1 MGIMK
6 KFVVFL
12 VYLYAMSLVLPFL
25 AVLALSG
32 AQCFENFRT
41 VCDRYVLLAV
51 GAQISEQAP
60 AEAIKAQTV
69 LARTNYEAVREDEK
83 QRKELYQNLKVYYS
97 AGEAREKFL
106 KNYGIYQEAAQAAG
120 EILTWKNEARCVPY
134 HQVSSGHTRSG
145 EEVLHDSSYGYLVSV
160 ESFLDRNAEDFLQT
174 FEYPEDFQKNISIV
188 SKDSSGYV
196 MEVRVGEELM
206 SGEELRRQLELP
218 SSSFSVKKTNGKLR
232 ILCKGTGH
240 GLGLSQYGASV
251 MAKEGKNYI
260 EILIYYFPAME
271 IH

>member
-1 MGIMK
+1 M
-6 KFVVFL
+6 
-12 VYLYAMSLVLPFL
+12 
-25 AVLALSG
+25 
-32 AQCFENFRT
+32 
-41 VCDRYVLLAV
+41 
-51 GAQISEQAP
+51 
-60 AEAIKAQTV
+60 
-69 LARTNYEAVREDEK
+69 
-83 QRKELYQNLKVYYS
+83 
-97 AGEAREKFL
+97 

-251 MAKEGKNYI
+251 MAK
-260 EILIYYFPAME
+260 
-271 IH
+271 